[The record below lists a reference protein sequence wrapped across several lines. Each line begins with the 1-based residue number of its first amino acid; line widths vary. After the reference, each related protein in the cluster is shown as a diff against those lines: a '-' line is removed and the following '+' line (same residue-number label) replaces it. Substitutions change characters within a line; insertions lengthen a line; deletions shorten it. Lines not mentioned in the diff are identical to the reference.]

1 MTCYMTT
8 KLSYT
13 SPEVA
18 VKLCLAA
25 KVRFTFKVK
34 VGLKIM
40 RARGP
45 QVSPRYAATPDES
58 GYPAQLPA
66 FSQ

>member
-1 MTCYMTT
+1 AMTCYMIT
-8 KLSYT
+8 KSNST

-18 VKLCLAA
+18 VKL
-25 KVRFTFKVK
+25 RFTFKVK

-45 QVSPRYAATPDES
+45 QVSPRYAATPDSS
-58 GYPAQLPA
+58 GYPAQLAA
-66 FSQ
+66 FFQ